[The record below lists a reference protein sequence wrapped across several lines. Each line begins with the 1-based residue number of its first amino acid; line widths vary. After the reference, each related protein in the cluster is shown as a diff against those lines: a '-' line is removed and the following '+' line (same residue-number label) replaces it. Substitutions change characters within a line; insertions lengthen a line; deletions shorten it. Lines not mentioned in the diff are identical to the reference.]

1 MIMTETLEEA
11 AKNYATDMSDT
22 YYEELDN
29 SFKAGAK
36 WQQEQDSNWFNEY
49 QEVENY
55 IINKIGDKFLKST
68 PEKYKTASQATIAL
82 LKDNWQQERSY
93 SEEDMLNASKYGYNF
108 HKTTLFPNQ
117 KFEDSCINNTKQW
130 LTIFKKK

>member
-1 MIMTETLEEA
+1 MAETLEEIA
-11 AKNYATDMSDT
+11 EKLFPTTTENDALNYQHVVM
-22 YYEELDN
+22 
-29 SFKAGAK
+29 K
-36 WQQEQDSNWFNEY
+36 SNWLKGA
-49 QEVENY
+49 Q
-55 IINKIGDKFLKST
+55 IGVK
-68 PEKYKTASQATIAL
+68 
-82 LKDNWQQERSY
+82 WQQERSY